1 MEKLRDSKGRFMKE
15 EEDTTWVC
23 VLGLFLLL
31 IMVIILKLTG
41 VIKDPMTYKDL
52 IYKKGNFYCRE
63 CKKEM
68 NFSMEV
74 RGGLAFRLRKEGNE
88 ILMDV
93 PDFQYDFAEA
103 TSDRFYCDNCGKEYQ
118 GARDLFDGVAEINSE
133 KRNIEVNRIG
143 SNEQELFDGR
153 ER

>member
-1 MEKLRDSKGRFMKE
+1 MERMRDSKGRFTKE
-15 EEDTTWVC
+15 KEGSWWTVIFC
-23 VLGLFLLL
+23 QLLLL
-31 IMVIILKLTG
+31 IAVIILKLTG

-52 IYKKGNFYCRE
+52 IYKKGNFYCSE

-103 TSDRFYCDNCGKEYQ
+103 TSDSFYCDNCGKEYR
-118 GARDLFDGVAEINSE
+118 GARDLFDGVAEINGE
-133 KRNIEVNRIG
+133 KKWNR
-143 SNEQELFDGR
+143 FK
-153 ER
+153 